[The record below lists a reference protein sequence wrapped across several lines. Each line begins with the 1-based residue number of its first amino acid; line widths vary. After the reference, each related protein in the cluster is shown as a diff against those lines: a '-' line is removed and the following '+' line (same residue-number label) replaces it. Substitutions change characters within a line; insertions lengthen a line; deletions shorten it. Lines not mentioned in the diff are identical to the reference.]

1 MTYSIVA
8 LSPDSKMLGAA
19 VASGSIAVGSRVPWV
34 RVGIGAVATQA
45 YTNPALGPII
55 LELIE
60 KGYDAERALKEALK
74 KDSNPEKRQVAV
86 IDYKGRKA
94 FHCGASIPRE
104 YGAYVGKNCVCVGN
118 LIVNP
123 NIPQIMCEAFERKCN
138 EDFTYALL
146 LALVTAHRIGGD
158 KRGDRSAAII
168 VAGETIHGKIYDRIV
183 DLRVDFSLNPVYELV
198 ELYRSYRELNV

>member
-8 LSPDSKMLGAA
+8 LSPDSKMLGVA

-34 RVGIGAVATQA
+34 RIGVGAVATQA

-60 KGYDAERALKEALK
+60 KGYDAERALKESLRR
-74 KDSNPEKRQVAV
+74 DSNPEKRQIAV

-94 FHCGASIPRE
+94 FHSGLYIPKE
-104 YGAYVGKNCVCVGN
+104 YGAYVGKNCVCIGN

-123 NIPQIMCEAFERKCN
+123 NIPQIICRTFERKCK

-146 LALVTAHRIGGD
+146 LALITAHRIGGD
-158 KRGDRSAAII
+158 KRRERSAAII
-168 VAGETIHGKIYDRIV
+168 VAGETIYGKIYDRIV
-183 DLRVDFSLNPVYELV
+183 DLRIDFSLNPVYELV